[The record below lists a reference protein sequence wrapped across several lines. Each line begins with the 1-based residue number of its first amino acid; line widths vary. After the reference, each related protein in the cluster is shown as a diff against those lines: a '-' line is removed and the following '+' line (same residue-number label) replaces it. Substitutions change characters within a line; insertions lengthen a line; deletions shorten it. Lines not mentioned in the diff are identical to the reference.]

1 MKNFTKGNLRL
12 IKFIL
17 EMVKEDKN
25 IDKLH
30 NLEWYQQNETMDRT
44 DEILKQINKELTKD

>member
-1 MKNFTKGNLRL
+1 MNNLTKGNLRL

-30 NLEWYQQNETMDRT
+30 KLEWYQQNETMDRI
-44 DEILKQINKELTKD
+44 DEILNQINKELTKD

>member
-1 MKNFTKGNLRL
+1 MNNLTKGNLRL

-30 NLEWYQQNETMDRT
+30 KLE
-44 DEILKQINKELTKD
+44 

>member
-1 MKNFTKGNLRL
+1 MNNFTKGNLRL

-30 NLEWYQQNETMDRT
+30 KLE
-44 DEILKQINKELTKD
+44 